1 MIKKPKFFITSV
13 FGEGIYTGNPLATF
27 LNCERFSDIDMQK
40 IAREINFSETTFVL
54 SNEPKNGAWDV
65 RIFTPAE
72 EVDFAGHPTL
82 GTAFIIQKHIINQ
95 AVREVILNLKVGQV
109 AVAFPSEKKPE
120 NVLWM
125 RQVNPVFG
133 DKLKADSI
141 ARVLGLDSGDIDTRW
156 PVQQISTGIPFIVV
170 PLKSLDALKR
180 AAVSKEHYQK
190 LINESWAK
198 AILVF
203 SPKGYNKNHDLG
215 VRVFVDYYGIPE
227 DPATGSGN
235 GCLAAYLVRNRYFQS
250 DVIDVRVGQGYEI
263 GRPSLL
269 YLRASEQEGQFDI
282 DVGGQVASVAEGL
295 WG

>member
-156 PVQQISTGIPFIVV
+156 PVQQIST
-170 PLKSLDALKR
+170 
-180 AAVSKEHYQK
+180 
-190 LINESWAK
+190 
-198 AILVF
+198 
-203 SPKGYNKNHDLG
+203 
-215 VRVFVDYYGIPE
+215 
-227 DPATGSGN
+227 
-235 GCLAAYLVRNRYFQS
+235 
-250 DVIDVRVGQGYEI
+250 
-263 GRPSLL
+263 
-269 YLRASEQEGQFDI
+269 
-282 DVGGQVASVAEGL
+282 
-295 WG
+295 